1 MGSGGN
7 KTKIEVPKPFVYRTT
22 VPEAD
27 FEYGREILGKT
38 KDRISDLRQFER
50 DTLGNRRYRGMVNK
64 ANRVLELGSY
74 LSSIPA
80 DQGSYTTGGTSLTQ
94 TGSQTGSQSGS
105 QSGST
110 NTTSTVPFQ
119 QQSVQ
124 ASGYDPGRFGASGV
138 GMEDLAEL
146 QRRGFNRDQISEYV
160 DSARAQGL
168 NIGDRVQDSLNL
180 MHKQQGTISGAI
192 RDSGYN
198 PADAGEAGFGFED
211 VKELS
216 GRGYGQQQIRDYVN
230 YLQSQK
236 ETGPAQTQSVQA
248 SGYDPAAFG
257 EAGVGMQDL
266 TELQRQGFNKA
277 QISAYV
283 DAAKGQGLNI
293 GERVQDSLAMMNK
306 ASTKSGD
313 IKDSGYDPASFGG
326 AGFGFED
333 VKELS
338 RQGYGKE
345 QISNY
350 VEYLKGQERDVPYQ
364 SQSVKDSGFDPAAF
378 GEAGVGMVDLQ
389 ELQKRGFNKQQISD
403 YVDDA
408 RSRGLNIGGRVG
420 ESLALMNKAGTKSG
434 AIKDS
439 GYDPAAFGMG
449 GVGFEDVKEL
459 ASRGYGK
466 QQISDY
472 VNYAKGQGLNIGERV
487 GMTLDFMDPAKTKK
501 EKYNIGEA
509 VPTAL
514 NYMDAARTKETGKYN
529 IGDRVGLALGFMNP
543 ERTKTQTTFG
553 SGSGSGSTSS
563 YTTTGF
569 QAAPNFRSDLS
580 QIYNDAV
587 RDYGAF
593 RKYYEESNQGQRS
606 RRFAGFG

>member
-1 MGSGGN
+1 MGSRSN
-7 KTKIEVPKPFVYRTT
+7 KTKIQVPKPVVYQTK

-27 FEYGREILGKT
+27 FDYGKEILGKT
-38 KDRISDLRQFER
+38 QDRIKNLREFER

-64 ANRVLELGSY
+64 GNRVLELGSY

-80 DQGSYTTGGTSLTQ
+80 DQDSYTTSGTSATQ
-94 TGSQTGSQSGS
+94 TTTTTGGPI
-105 QSGST
+105 
-110 NTTSTVPFQ
+110 PFQ

-124 ASGYDPGRFGASGV
+124 DSGYDPGRFGEAGV
-138 GMEDLAEL
+138 GMQDLAEL

-160 DSARAQGL
+160 DTARGQGL
-168 NIGDRVQDSLNL
+168 NIGERVQDSLNL
-180 MHKQQGTISGAI
+180 MHKQGTLSGAI
-192 RDSGYN
+192 KDSGYD
-198 PADAGEAGFGFED
+198 PASAGEAGFGFED
-211 VKELS
+211 VKELA

-236 ETGPAQTQSVQA
+236 ETGPAQTQSVQE

-257 EAGVGMQDL
+257 LEGVGMKDL
-266 TELQRQGFNKA
+266 TELQRQGFNKS

-283 DAAKGQGLNI
+283 DAAKAQGLNI

-306 ASTKSGD
+306 ASSKSGD
-313 IKDSGYDPASFGG
+313 IKDSGYDPAAFGQ

-350 VEYLKGQERDVPYQ
+350 VEYLKGQEMDVPYQ
-364 SQSVKDSGFDPAAF
+364 SQSVKDSGYDPAAF
-378 GEAGVGMVDLQ
+378 GEAGVGMIDLQ

-420 ESLALMNKAGTKSG
+420 ESLALMNKQGTKSG

-459 ASRGYGK
+459 ARQGYGK
-466 QQISDY
+466 QQIADY
-472 VNYAKGQGLNIGERV
+472 VDYARGQGLNIGERV

-501 EKYNIGEA
+501 GAKYNIGEA

-514 NYMDAARTKETGKYN
+514 NYMDAAQTKETGKYN
-529 IGDRVGLALGFMNP
+529 IGERVGTALGFMNP
-543 ERTKTQTTFG
+543 ERTRNQTTTG
-553 SGSGSGSTSS
+553 TGSTSA

-569 QAAPNFRSDLS
+569 QADPNFRSDLTNM
-580 QIYNDAV
+580 YDDAV

-593 RKYYEESNQGQRS
+593 RKRYEESDQGKRS
-606 RRFAGFG
+606 VRFAGFNT

>member
-1 MGSGGN
+1 MGSGGS

-27 FEYGREILGKT
+27 FDYGKEILGKT
-38 KDRISDLRQFER
+38 QGRISDLREFER
-50 DTLGNRRYRGMVNK
+50 DTIGNRRYRGMVNK
-64 ANRVLELGSY
+64 GNRVLELGSY

-80 DQGSYTTGGTSLTQ
+80 DQGSYTTSGTSGTQ
-94 TGSQTGSQSGS
+94 T
-105 QSGST
+105 
-110 NTTSTVPFQ
+110 TTTTDGPVPFQ

-124 ASGYDPGRFGASGV
+124 ASGYDPGRFGQAGV

-160 DSARAQGL
+160 DTARGQGL

-180 MHKQQGTISGAI
+180 MHKQGTLSGAI
-192 RDSGYN
+192 KDSGYD
-198 PADAGEAGFGFED
+198 PASAGEAGFGFED
-211 VKELS
+211 VKELA

-236 ETGPAQTQSVQA
+236 ETGPAQTQSVQE

-257 EAGVGMQDL
+257 LEGVGMKDL
-266 TELQRQGFNKA
+266 TELQRQGFNKS

-293 GERVQDSLAMMNK
+293 GERVQDSLALMNK
-306 ASTKSGD
+306 ASTKSGA
-313 IKDSGYDPASFGG
+313 IKDSGYDPASFGQ

-364 SQSVKDSGFDPAAF
+364 SQSVKDSGYDPAAF

-408 RSRGLNIGGRVG
+408 RSRGLNIGDRVG
-420 ESLALMNKAGTKSG
+420 ESLALMNKQGTKSG

-459 ASRGYGK
+459 ARQGYGK

-472 VNYAKGQGLNIGERV
+472 VNYARGQGLNIGERV

-501 EKYNIGEA
+501 GAKYNIGEA

-514 NYMDAARTKETGKYN
+514 NYMDAAQTKETGKYN
-529 IGDRVGLALGFMNP
+529 IGDRVGMALGFMNP
-543 ERTKTQTTFG
+543 ERTRNQTTTG
-553 SGSGSGSTSS
+553 TGSTSA

-569 QAAPNFRSDLS
+569 QAGANFRSDLGRM
-580 QIYNDAV
+580 YDDAV

-593 RKYYEESNQGQRS
+593 RERYEESDQGKRS

>member
-1 MGSGGN
+1 MGSGGG

-27 FEYGREILGKT
+27 FDYGKQILELTKGRTDALKDYTREA
-38 KDRISDLRQFER
+38 
-50 DTLGNRRYRGMVNK
+50 LGNRRYQRMK
-64 ANRVLELGSY
+64 DTARRTLELGSY

-80 DQGSYTTGGTSLTQ
+80 DQGSYTTSGTSGTQ
-94 TGSQTGSQSGS
+94 T
-105 QSGST
+105 
-110 NTTSTVPFQ
+110 TTTTDGPVPFQ

-124 ASGYDPGRFGASGV
+124 ASDYDPARFGEAGV

-146 QRRGFNRDQISEYV
+146 QRRGFNRDQISDYV

-168 NIGDRVQDSLNL
+168 NVGDRVQDSLNL
-180 MHKQQGTISGAI
+180 MHKQQGTLSGAI
-192 RDSGYN
+192 KDSGYN

-236 ETGPAQTQSVQA
+236 ETGPAQTQSVQE

-257 EAGVGMQDL
+257 EAGVGMKDL
-266 TELQRQGFNKA
+266 TELQRQGFNKS

-283 DAAKGQGLNI
+283 DAARGQGLNI
-293 GERVQDSLAMMNK
+293 GDRVQDSLAMMNK
-306 ASTKSGD
+306 ASSKSGA
-313 IKDSGYDPASFGG
+313 IKDSGYDPAAFGQ

-364 SQSVKDSGFDPAAF
+364 SQSVKDSGYDPAAF
-378 GEAGVGMVDLQ
+378 GEAGVGMIDLQ

-408 RSRGLNIGGRVG
+408 RSRGLNIGDRVG
-420 ESLALMNKAGTKSG
+420 ASLALMNKASTKSG

-439 GYDPAAFGMG
+439 GYDPAAYGMG

-472 VNYAKGQGLNIGERV
+472 VNYARGQGLNIGERV
-487 GMTLDFMDPAKTKK
+487 GMTLDFMDPAKTRK

-514 NYMDAARTKETGKYN
+514 NYMDAAQTKETGKYN
-529 IGDRVGLALGFMNP
+529 IGDRVGMALGFMDP
-543 ERTKTQTTFG
+543 ERTRNQTTTG
-553 SGSGSGSTSS
+553 TGSTSA

-569 QAAPNFRSDLS
+569 QADPNFRSDLTG
-580 QIYNDAV
+580 IYDDSV
-587 RDYGAF
+587 RDYRAA
-593 RKYYEESNQGQRS
+593 RDRYEESEQGKRS
-606 RRFAGFG
+606 RRFAGI

>member
-1 MGSGGN
+1 MGSGGS
-7 KTKIEVPKPFVYRTT
+7 KTKIEVPKPVVYQTT

-27 FEYGREILGKT
+27 FDYGKQILELTKGRTDALKDYAREA
-38 KDRISDLRQFER
+38 
-50 DTLGNRRYRGMVNK
+50 LGNRRYQGMKDK
-64 ANRVLELGSY
+64 ARRTLELGSY

-80 DQGSYTTGGTSLTQ
+80 DQGSYTTSGTAGTQ
-94 TGSQTGSQSGS
+94 TTTTTGGP
-105 QSGST
+105 
-110 NTTSTVPFQ
+110 VPFQ

-124 ASGYDPGRFGASGV
+124 DSGYDPGRFGEAGV
-138 GMEDLAEL
+138 GMQDLAEL

-160 DSARAQGL
+160 DTARGQGL
-168 NIGDRVQDSLNL
+168 NIGERVQDSLNL
-180 MHKQQGTISGAI
+180 MHKQGTLSGAI
-192 RDSGYN
+192 KDSGYD
-198 PADAGEAGFGFED
+198 PASAGEAGFGFED
-211 VKELS
+211 VKELA

-236 ETGPAQTQSVQA
+236 ETGPAQTQSVQE

-257 EAGVGMQDL
+257 LEGVGMKDL
-266 TELQRQGFNKA
+266 TELQRQGFNKS

-293 GERVQDSLAMMNK
+293 GERVQDSLALMNK

-313 IKDSGYDPASFGG
+313 IKDSGYDPASFGQ

-350 VEYLKGQERDVPYQ
+350 VDYLKGQETDVPYQ
-364 SQSVKDSGFDPAAF
+364 SQSVKDSGYDPAAF

-389 ELQKRGFNKQQISD
+389 ELQRRGFNKQQISD

-439 GYDPAAFGMG
+439 GYDPAAFGLG

-459 ASRGYGK
+459 ARQGYGK

-472 VNYAKGQGLNIGERV
+472 VNYARGQGLNIGERV

-501 EKYNIGEA
+501 GAKYNIGEA

-514 NYMDAARTKETGKYN
+514 NYMDAAQTKETGKYN
-529 IGDRVGLALGFMNP
+529 IGERVGTALSFMNP
-543 ERTKTQTTFG
+543 ERTRNQTTTG
-553 SGSGSGSTSS
+553 TGSTSA

-569 QAAPNFRSDLS
+569 QADPNFRSDLTG
-580 QIYNDAV
+580 IYDDSV
-587 RDYGAF
+587 RDYRAA
-593 RKYYEESNQGQRS
+593 RDRYEESDQGKRS
-606 RRFAGFG
+606 KRFAGFG

>member
-1 MGSGGN
+1 MGSGG
-7 KTKIEVPKPFVYRTT
+7 KTKIEVPKPVVYQTK

-27 FEYGREILGKT
+27 FDYGKEVLGKT
-38 KDRISDLRQFER
+38 QARTDALKDYAREA
-50 DTLGNRRYRGMVNK
+50 LGNRRYQRMK
-64 ANRVLELGSY
+64 DTARRTLELGSY
-74 LSSIPA
+74 LGSIPA
-80 DQGSYTTGGTSLTQ
+80 DQGSYTTSGSSLSQTGTQTGTQ
-94 TGSQTGSQSGS
+94 TGSQT
-105 QSGST
+105 
-110 NTTSTVPFQ
+110 TTTTVPFQ

-124 ASGYDPGRFGASGV
+124 DSGFDPGRFGEAGV

-160 DSARAQGL
+160 DTARGRGL
-168 NIGDRVQDSLNL
+168 NIGGRVQDSLDL
-180 MHKQQGTISGAI
+180 MHKQGTLPGAI
-192 RDSGYN
+192 KDSGYD
-198 PADAGEAGFGFED
+198 PASAGEAGFGFED
-211 VKELS
+211 VKELA

-236 ETGPAQTQSVQA
+236 ETGPAQTQSVQE

-257 EAGVGMQDL
+257 EAGVGMKDL
-266 TELQRQGFNKA
+266 TELQRQGFNKS

-306 ASTKSGD
+306 ASSKSGA
-313 IKDSGYDPASFGG
+313 IKDSGYDPASFGQ

-364 SQSVKDSGFDPAAF
+364 SQSVKDSGYDPAAF

-389 ELQKRGFNKQQISD
+389 ELQRRGFNKQQISD

-420 ESLALMNKAGTKSG
+420 ESLALMNKQGTKSG

-459 ASRGYGK
+459 ARQGYGK

-472 VNYAKGQGLNIGERV
+472 VNYARGQGLNIGERV
-487 GMTLDFMDPAKTKK
+487 GMTLDYMDPAKTRK

-514 NYMDAARTKETGKYN
+514 NYMDAAQTKETGKYN
-529 IGDRVGLALGFMNP
+529 IGDRVGMALGFMNP
-543 ERTKTQTTFG
+543 ERTKTNTTFS
-553 SGSGSGSTSS
+553 SGSGGSTSS

-569 QAAPNFRSDLS
+569 QAAPNFRSDLRG
-580 QIYNDAV
+580 IYDDSV
-587 RDYGAF
+587 RDYRAA
-593 RKYYEESNQGQRS
+593 RDRYEESEQGKRS
-606 RRFAGFG
+606 RRFAGF

>member
-1 MGSGGN
+1 MGSGG
-7 KTKIEVPKPFVYRTT
+7 KTKIEVPKPVVYQTKVT
-22 VPEAD
+22 KPD
-27 FEYGREILGKT
+27 FDYGKKILDKT
-38 KDRISDLRQFER
+38 KDRISGLRQFDR

-64 ANRVLELGSY
+64 GNRVLELGSY

-80 DQGSYTTGGTSLTQ
+80 DQGSYTTSGTSFTQ
-94 TGSQTGSQSGS
+94 TGS

-124 ASGYDPGRFGASGV
+124 ASGYDPARFGEAGV

-168 NIGDRVQDSLNL
+168 NVGDRVTDSLNL
-180 MHKQQGTISGAI
+180 MHKQQGTLSGAI
-192 RDSGYN
+192 KDSGYN

-216 GRGYGQQQIRDYVN
+216 SRGYGQQQIRDYVN

-283 DAAKGQGLNI
+283 DAARGQGLNI

-313 IKDSGYDPASFGG
+313 IKDSGYDPAAFGQ

-338 RQGYGKE
+338 RQGYGKQ

-364 SQSVKDSGFDPAAF
+364 SQSVKDSGYDPAAF

-408 RSRGLNIGGRVG
+408 RSRGLNIGDRVG
-420 ESLALMNKAGTKSG
+420 ASLALMNKAGTKSG

-439 GYDPAAFGMG
+439 GYDPAAYGMG

-487 GMTLDFMDPAKTKK
+487 GMTLDFMDPAKTRK

-514 NYMDAARTKETGKYN
+514 NYMDAAQTKERGKYN

-543 ERTKTQTTFG
+543 ERTKTQTT

-569 QAAPNFRSDLS
+569 QAAPNFRSDLRNM
-580 QIYNDAV
+580 YDDAV

-593 RKYYEESNQGQRS
+593 RKYYEESAQGQRS